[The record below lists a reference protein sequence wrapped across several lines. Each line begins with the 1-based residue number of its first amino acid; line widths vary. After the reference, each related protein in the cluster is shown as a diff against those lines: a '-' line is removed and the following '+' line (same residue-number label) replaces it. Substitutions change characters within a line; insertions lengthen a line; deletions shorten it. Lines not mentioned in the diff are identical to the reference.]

1 MGCYNGIASFYVNYY
16 YIWKGNKMKQ
26 YSEDDVVKLFDILD
40 QLTKYQRFTQ
50 AMLNVVGGLLETIIY
65 YIHSK

>member
-1 MGCYNGIASFYVNYY
+1 
-16 YIWKGNKMKQ
+16 MKQ